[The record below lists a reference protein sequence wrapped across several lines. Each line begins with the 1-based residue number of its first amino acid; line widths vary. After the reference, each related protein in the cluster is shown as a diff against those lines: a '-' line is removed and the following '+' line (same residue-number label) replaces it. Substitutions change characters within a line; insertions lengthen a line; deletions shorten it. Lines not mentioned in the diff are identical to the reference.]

1 MIPQLQKKI
10 INFVTKKTKKKNY
23 SSNAFSYFAVF
34 EKTPGYF
41 LIKSFLNKRYYINF
55 IFSFIK
61 HFIGIA
67 NTKVKYLTHIE
78 KNNLKKNIIVS
89 WAFLN
94 NFDKNGIYTDKYLKK
109 KSNED
114 KENIWLLLY
123 MDKVLPKKI
132 DNNLILVHKT
142 TSKLCGVIFFFS
154 YILRLLKKNFL
165 KLEIFKKINSFSS
178 TSFQLIEI
186 LKKNIDIR
194 NISQMLIVYEG
205 QPFQKNIIS
214 FFKNQNKDIKVQG
227 YDHSA
232 PTPLPL
238 NLIYDKYSPDELLI
252 TGKAQSIFYNKYL
265 VWPSEKLKIIDSLRF
280 KDEKKSFYMKKFFLP
295 YEIRSPKVYLESI
308 FYLSKLENLNFHT
321 VRNHPL
327 QNSSKKHLK
336 LSKDIETIIRTET
349 KNKSKEENFSI
360 FLGQTTAVLIALDLG
375 VICYHVCPD
384 PIFDSYSQELWESI
398 TVKKLSENLFKYTSK
413 KKNNF
418 F

>member
-1 MIPQLQKKI
+1 M
-10 INFVTKKTKKKNY
+10 
-23 SSNAFSYFAVF
+23 
-34 EKTPGYF
+34 
-41 LIKSFLNKRYYINF
+41 
-55 IFSFIK
+55 
-61 HFIGIA
+61 
-67 NTKVKYLTHIE
+67 
-78 KNNLKKNIIVS
+78 
-89 WAFLN
+89 
-94 NFDKNGIYTDKYLKK
+94 
-109 KSNED
+109 
-114 KENIWLLLY
+114 
-123 MDKVLPKKI
+123 
-132 DNNLILVHKT
+132 
-142 TSKLCGVIFFFS
+142 
-154 YILRLLKKNFL
+154 KKNFL

-308 FYLSKLENLNFHT
+308 F
-321 VRNHPL
+321 
-327 QNSSKKHLK
+327 
-336 LSKDIETIIRTET
+336 
-349 KNKSKEENFSI
+349 
-360 FLGQTTAVLIALDLG
+360 
-375 VICYHVCPD
+375 
-384 PIFDSYSQELWESI
+384 
-398 TVKKLSENLFKYTSK
+398 LFKQIRKFKFSHR
-413 KKNNF
+413 
-418 F
+418 